1 MVPSSPRQ
9 MGGSAGA
16 SGSPWAVDM
25 VGSCTSGASVEGR
38 NVTAGRLDSR

>member
-25 VGSCTSGASVEGR
+25 VGVVALLGGEIGA
-38 NVTAGRLDSR
+38 T